1 MMYEMLHGWEMRGK
15 GGWEWQ
21 VKDQRITILYNKW
34 DCIKMFESHAANS
47 SVLQQMWVMVL
58 WKLTII
64 PAKNWLL
71 PLFFSSCWLTAKTA
85 HWMWIYIPSS
95 CFWRI
100 FLKEIYM
107 DCCSSL
113 RSDFRKELLP
123 RGSCLDHSQYF
134 VVNKM
139 MRKKKRKSKSVNT
152 FKRCCHDF
160 IEHKSGPPGER
171 LVVIWHVPLYYGMV
185 LYIVIIL
192 LMLLSNFQF
201 PLVLSKWY
209 QTNQ

>member
-1 MMYEMLHGWEMRGK
+1 MYEMLHRWEMRGK
-15 GGWEWQ
+15 GGWKWQ
-21 VKDQRITILYNKW
+21 AKDLCITILYGKW
-34 DCIKMFESHAANS
+34 DCTEMFESHAANS
-47 SVLQQMWVMVL
+47 SVLKQMWVMVF

-71 PLFFSSCWLTAKTA
+71 PLFFSPCWLTAKTA

-95 CFWRI
+95 CFWR
-100 FLKEIYM
+100 FLFLRDIYM
-107 DCCSSL
+107 DCCSYL

-123 RGSCLDHSQYF
+123 RESCLDRSHIFCCKQ
-134 VVNKM
+134 NEK
-139 MRKKKRKSKSVNT
+139 KSKSVNSQEMLL
-152 FKRCCHDF
+152 CDF
-160 IEHKSGPPGER
+160 IEHKNGPPGER